1 MPENHANG
9 KSEAAAKRIALVVM
23 PFASEDG
30 PALGPSLLRAALE
43 EAGHDVSLFYE
54 NLRFAAMIGLDAYRA
69 IDANPF
75 ALTGEWLFAGAL
87 HSDGLPPPEEYLHDI
102 LGLASSEADRLLDLR
117 AAAAR
122 QVGATVKR
130 LIEFNP
136 AIAAFSATFQQTA
149 ASLAVARRL
158 REEAPEIGIVLGGA
172 AASGPAAARLLERHP
187 FLDAIV
193 GGEAEEVLPRL
204 IATWRA
210 PAPSDLP
217 GVYRRGQRP
226 PPIEEADVDLERS
239 PPPDFQDYFEQ
250 LTASGLPLAP
260 SVTHIRLETSR
271 GCAWGEKRACAF
283 CGLSGATIRHR
294 AKSKERLRREIE
306 ALDRYPSRSILVA
319 DNLIDHSALIE
330 LMRDDPKRTS
340 RFCWFVEASPRLD
353 AETIEAMARG
363 GVRRIQPGIE
373 SLSTRILRRLRKGST
388 ATQAVRFLCQALA
401 SNIALTWNL
410 LCGDPGETDEEL
422 EQQAALIP
430 LLHHLPPPLGLFEV
444 EIHRFSP
451 YHENPEVW
459 GWGALEPIPA
469 YRHLHPFAKPEI
481 DDLAYFFRPKQRR
494 SSPEARAVLADA
506 VRDWRFAATHG
517 ATLLHHDDGRTLRVL
532 DRRHGETRLELSG
545 ERRERFLTIA
555 NGQTSSHSQ
564 PADRETEYLIGEGL
578 AVQPDRTPLPL
589 SLPAEGDDPESA
601 LELAATLFAARLKAL
616 VAEGGGSGT

>member
-1 MPENHANG
+1 
-9 KSEAAAKRIALVVM
+9 M

-30 PALGPSLLRAALE
+30 PALGPGLLRAALE
-43 EAGHDVSLFYE
+43 AAGHECALFYE

-87 HSDGLPPPEEYLHDI
+87 HFDGLPPPEEYLHDI
-102 LGLASSEADRLLDLR
+102 LGLASSESDRLLDLR
-117 AAAAR
+117 VAAAR
-122 QVGATVKR
+122 QVKATVKR
-130 LIEFNP
+130 LIEFAP
-136 AIAAFSATFQQTA
+136 AIAAFSATFQQTI

-172 AASGPAAARLLERHP
+172 ATSGPAATRLLERHP
-187 FLDAIV
+187 FLDAV
-193 GGEAEEVLPRL
+193 VAGEAEEVLPRL
-204 IATWRA
+204 IATWHA
-210 PAPSDLP
+210 PAPPDLP
-217 GVYRRGQRP
+217 GVHRRGRRP
-226 PPIEEADVDLERS
+226 PLIEAAVVDLETS

-283 CGLSGATIRHR
+283 CGLSGASIRHR
-294 AKSKERLRREIE
+294 VKSKERLRREIE

-330 LMRDDPKRTS
+330 LMRDDPERTS
-340 RFCWFVEASPRLD
+340 RFRWFVEASPRLD

-388 ATQAVRFLCQALA
+388 ATHAVRFLRQALA
-401 SNIALTWNL
+401 ANIALTWNL
-410 LCGDPGETDEEL
+410 LCGDPGETDDEL
-422 EQQAALIP
+422 KQQAALIP

-451 YHENPEVW
+451 YHEDPEVW

-469 YRHLHPFAKPEI
+469 YRHLYPFAKREI
-481 DDLAYFFRPKQRR
+481 ENLAYYFRPKQGR
-494 SSPEARAVLADA
+494 SSSEARAALADA
-506 VRDWRFAATHG
+506 VRDWRFAAMHG
-517 ATLLHHDDGRTLRVL
+517 AVLLHHDDGRTLRVL
-532 DRRHGETRLELSG
+532 DRRHGETRLELSS
-545 ERRERFLTIA
+545 ERRERFLAIA
-555 NGQTSSHSQ
+555 NGQTSSYSQ
-564 PADRETEYLIGEGL
+564 PVDRETEYLVGEGL
-578 AVQPDRTPLPL
+578 VVQPDRTPLLL
-589 SLPAEGDDPESA
+589 SLPVEGDDPESA
-601 LELAATLFAARLKAL
+601 LELATTLIAARLKAL
-616 VAEGGGSGT
+616 IAEGGGSAM